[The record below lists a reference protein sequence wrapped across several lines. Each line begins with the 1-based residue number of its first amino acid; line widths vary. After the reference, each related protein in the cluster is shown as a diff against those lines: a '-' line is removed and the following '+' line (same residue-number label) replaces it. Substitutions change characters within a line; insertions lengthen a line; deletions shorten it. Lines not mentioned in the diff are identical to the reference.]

1 VPVEHVVFPV
11 QLVAQHVVF
20 PVQLVVQLVVVLVQH
35 AVFPVQVVVQLV
47 VVPVQLVVQHVVF
60 PVQLVV
66 QHAVFPVQHVVFPVE
81 QVHFQLIKYSLM
93 RHTSATNHIQ
103 DLQKYHAKL
112 LNLIQ
117 FVIKRNYHYLHKYYF
132 LIHKLVK

>member
-1 VPVEHVVFPV
+1 MSLVVFPV
-11 QLVAQHVVF
+11 QLVVQQAVVPFQLVVEQVVFPVQPVEHVVF
-20 PVQLVVQLVVVLVQH
+20 PVQLVVQLVVVQD
-35 AVFPVQVVVQLV
+35 
-47 VVPVQLVVQHVVF
+47 
-60 PVQLVV
+60 
-66 QHAVFPVQHVVFPVE
+66 AVFPVQHVVFTVE

-117 FVIKRNYHYLHKYYF
+117 FVTKRSCLILHKYYF